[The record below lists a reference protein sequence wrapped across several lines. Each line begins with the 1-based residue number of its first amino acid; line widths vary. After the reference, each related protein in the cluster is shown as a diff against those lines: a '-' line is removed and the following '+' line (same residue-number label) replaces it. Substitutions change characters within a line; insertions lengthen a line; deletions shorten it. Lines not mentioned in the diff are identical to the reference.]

1 MTDRKPMFAI
11 ESRRQTRM
19 GEEVLWFRKSDNHWT
34 HHNTRVQFYTQDEA
48 DEIFKGLP
56 PHRERVIRIVPSSEV
71 PS

>member
-1 MTDRKPMFAI
+1 MPDPKPMFAI
-11 ESRRQTRM
+11 EAREIIAGKPQR
-19 GEEVLWFRKSDNHWT
+19 LWYRKSDSHWT

>member
-1 MTDRKPMFAI
+1 MSETKSMFAI
-11 ESRRQTRM
+11 EGREIVGGKPQ
-19 GEEVLWFRKSDNHWT
+19 VLWYRKLDNHWT

>member
-48 DEIFKGLP
+48 MDIFDALP
-56 PHRERVIRIVPSSEV
+56 VTNRVVRVIPADEV